1 MGWLSLE
8 RADERILLQ
17 YSSLRGYFLSENAP
31 KSATNSNGV
40 ESEWGGAKRFK
51 RLEKTFKGLM
61 TEVYLYFFS
70 GVLPSFKETNLVLQ
84 REDPSIHLVHSQLN
98 KLLLQ
103 LAGKLM
109 PVTEIKNAPQ
119 VSDINIDN
127 HKPQEELFVGICT
140 KNLLNKLFEDGE
152 ISALDKQK
160 FFAGVLAFYSEA
172 FSYGVEKLPINDSVL
187 KHSIF
192 ADISKR
198 ESLSIDDVLIF
209 VEKFHLNFN
218 PKTKNLLSGCS
229 EQFLDTQ
236 LLNDHDIPDSVWQ
249 NACTMDNDRNK
260 YYGVDTLSGY
270 FSQMKDCIGKH
281 RFDILLKV
289 VKLVLVL

>member
-1 MGWLSLE
+1 MP
-8 RADERILLQ
+8 
-17 YSSLRGYFLSENAP
+17 P
-31 KSATNSNGV
+31 KSASNSYGV

-51 RLEKTFKGLM
+51 RLEKAFKGLM

-70 GVLPSFKETNLVLQ
+70 GVLPSFKQTNLVLQ

-98 KLLLQ
+98 KFLLQ

-152 ISALDKQK
+152 ISALDKQR
-160 FFAGVLAFYSEA
+160 FFPGVLAFYSEA
-172 FSYGVEKLPINDSVL
+172 FSYGVENFPINDSVL

-229 EQFLDTQ
+229 EQFLDSQ

-260 YYGVDTLSGY
+260 YYGVDTLWGY

-281 RFDILLKV
+281 KFDILFKV